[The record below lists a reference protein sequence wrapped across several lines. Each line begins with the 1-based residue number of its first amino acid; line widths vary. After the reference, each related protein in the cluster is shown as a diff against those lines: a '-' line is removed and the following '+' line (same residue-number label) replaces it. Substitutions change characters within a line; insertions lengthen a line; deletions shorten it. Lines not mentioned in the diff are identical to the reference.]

1 MVSYAPSPVEFAIGA
16 MTPRESS
23 MNSEALPMMN
33 TSARQALPAREA
45 AQAALKDSR
54 GSVNSVVEEASR
66 SCDMSQ
72 NLRKI
77 RVRVDSGN
85 RAWHDGLIKML
96 GNRAGLEMLSGGV
109 NEIFR
114 VEKVLEDLPDVLLL
128 TSCGNLDS
136 DISNIRKVRVAAP
149 GVRIVMFGGAGAERE
164 FLQYVRAGIRGYVPL
179 GATVTDVWETLEA
192 VHAGKACCPS
202 ALCVLLFNYFER
214 EATSLPSGM
223 VRQKLGLTRREQQ
236 LVPLIAQGLTNKEI
250 ANRFC
255 LSEQTVKNH
264 LYRMKHKVGAD
275 NRLGIVQT
283 CHTQGFLL

>member
-1 MVSYAPSPVEFAIGA
+1 
-16 MTPRESS
+16 
-23 MNSEALPMMN
+23 MN
-33 TSARQALPAREA
+33 TSTHQGLQRGGA
-45 AQAALKDSR
+45 AQAAPKDSSGR
-54 GSVNSVVEEASR
+54 ANANFTTTEVLK
-66 SCDMSQ
+66 SCDTSQ
-72 NLRKI
+72 SVRKI

-85 RAWHDGLIKML
+85 GAWHDGLMRML
-96 GNRAGLEMLSGGV
+96 GSHAGLEMLGGDV

-114 VEKVLEDLPDVLLL
+114 VEKILEDLPDVLML

-149 GVRIVMFGGAGAERE
+149 DVRIVMFGGAGAERE
-164 FLQYVRAGIRGYVPL
+164 FLQYVRAGIRGYLLL
-179 GATVTDVWETLEA
+179 GASIEDVWETLEA
-192 VHAGKACCPS
+192 VYAGKASCPS
-202 ALCVLLFNYFER
+202 SLCGLLFNYFER
-214 EATSLPSGM
+214 EATSLPSGA
-223 VRQKLGLTRREQQ
+223 VRQQLGLTRREQQ
-236 LVPLIAQGLTNKEI
+236 LIPLIAQGLTNKEI

>member
-1 MVSYAPSPVEFAIGA
+1 
-16 MTPRESS
+16 
-23 MNSEALPMMN
+23 MNSEALLMN
-33 TSARQALPAREA
+33 ASAHQGLQPGNA
-45 AQAALKDSR
+45 AQEAHKDNR
-54 GSVNSVVEEASR
+54 GIANSVTTETSK
-66 SCDMSQ
+66 SCLSEKS
-72 NLRKI
+72 RKI

-85 RAWHDGLIKML
+85 RAWHEGLTRML
-96 GNRAGLEMLSGGV
+96 AHHAGLEILSGDA

-114 VEKVLEDLPDVLLL
+114 VEKILEDLPDVLLL

-149 GVRIVMFGGAGAERE
+149 EVRIVMFGGAGAERE
-164 FLQYVRAGIRGYVPL
+164 FLQYVRAGIRGYLLL
-179 GATVTDVWETLEA
+179 GASVEDVWETLEA
-192 VHAGKACCPS
+192 VYAGKASCPS
-202 ALCVLLFNYFER
+202 SLCGLLFNYFER
-214 EATSLPSGM
+214 EAISLPSGA
-223 VRQKLGLTRREQQ
+223 VRQQLGLTRREQQ
-236 LVPLIAQGLTNKEI
+236 LVPLIALGLTNKEI

>member
-1 MVSYAPSPVEFAIGA
+1 
-16 MTPRESS
+16 MT
-23 MNSEALPMMN
+23 
-33 TSARQALPAREA
+33 TSARQGLQPEDA
-45 AQAALKDSR
+45 AQATLKDSTR
-54 GSVNSVVEEASR
+54 GTVNSVTSATSATVEASK
-66 SCDMSQ
+66 SSDMSQ
-72 NLRKI
+72 SVRKI

-85 RAWHDGLIKML
+85 RLWHDGLTKML
-96 GNRAGLEMLSGGV
+96 GNHASVEMLGGV
-109 NEIFR
+109 NEIFC
-114 VEKVLEDLPDVLLL
+114 VEKILEDLPDVLLL

-164 FLQYVRAGIRGYVPL
+164 FLQYVRAGIRGYLLL
-179 GATVTDVWETLEA
+179 GASVKDVWEALEA

-202 ALCVLLFNYFER
+202 SLCGLLFNYFER
-214 EATSLPSGM
+214 EATSLPSGA
-223 VRQKLGLTRREQQ
+223 VRQQLGLTRREQQ
-236 LVPLIAQGLTNKEI
+236 LIPLIAEGLTNKEI

-275 NRLGIVQT
+275 SRLGIVQT

>member
-1 MVSYAPSPVEFAIGA
+1 MCAT
-16 MTPRESS
+16 TPRESS
-23 MNSEALPMMN
+23 MNSEALLMMN
-33 TSARQALPAREA
+33 TSARQGLHPGDT
-45 AQAALKDSR
+45 AQAAPKDSSR
-54 GSVNSVVEEASR
+54 GSVSSVTTEVASR
-66 SCDMSQ
+66 ACDTSQ
-72 NLRKI
+72 SVRKI

-85 RAWHDGLIKML
+85 RAWHEGLMRML
-96 GNRAGLEMLSGGV
+96 GNHAGLEMLGGAV

-114 VEKVLEDLPDVLLL
+114 VDKILEDSPDVLLL
-128 TSCGNLDS
+128 TSCGNLDN

-164 FLQYVRAGIRGYVPL
+164 FLQYVRAGIRGYLLL
-179 GATVTDVWETLEA
+179 GASVKDVWEVLES
-192 VHAGKACCPS
+192 VHAGKASCPS
-202 ALCVLLFNYFER
+202 SLCGLLFNYFER
-214 EATSLPSGM
+214 EATSLPSGA
-223 VRQKLGLTRREQQ
+223 VRQQLGLTRREQQ
-236 LVPLIAQGLTNKEI
+236 LIPLIAQGLTNKEI